1 MRSVSLLQQLPWVL
15 AQRMNSAMHPYSEAE
30 VMNKIRQNQGLSQ
43 GLSQGLGQ
51 SHDLGRSRFLDA
63 TGEQHRN

>member
-1 MRSVSLLQQLPWVL
+1 MRSVSLLQQLPWEEM
-15 AQRMNSAMHPYSEAE
+15 QRMNSAMHPCSEAE
-30 VMNKIRQNQGLSQ
+30 VMNKIRQNQGLSH
-43 GLSQGLGQ
+43 GLGQ